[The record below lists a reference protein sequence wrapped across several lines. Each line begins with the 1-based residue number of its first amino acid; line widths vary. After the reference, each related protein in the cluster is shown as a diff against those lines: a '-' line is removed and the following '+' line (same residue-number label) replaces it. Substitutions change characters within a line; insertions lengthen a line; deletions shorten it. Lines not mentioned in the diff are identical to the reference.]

1 MTLLEHNLGNEVGF
15 PSQGCKL
22 LRNYTAESR
31 YTAAW
36 LGRKIRIPISRD
48 GPSFLQEHRIKKK
61 NESTYSLER
70 YLSPC
75 RVQLSC
81 WVALLWGEADF
92 FLKYF
97 CVGSEDGYRRQTVQC
112 GETEWKWKW
121 KNASRSLLC
130 KMLANALYLYFQ
142 RKRVAMRHEPPHEI
156 AAAFL
161 SVFSD
166 LRLRMRYRG
175 PLDVVALTDVDSDGS
190 CGRGILHNVG
200 EQCFFFLHAG

>member
-1 MTLLEHNLGNEVGF
+1 MKLGF
-15 PSQGCKL
+15 PHKDVSYYAITQLRVVILQRDWEEKL
-22 LRNYTAESR
+22 EYRFLVTDRPFYRNTVS
-31 YTAAW
+31 
-36 LGRKIRIPISRD
+36 
-48 GPSFLQEHRIKKK
+48 KKK
-61 NESTYSLER
+61 WILLFFGKISFSLPSAIVLLGCPALR
-70 YLSPC
+70 RSWLFFWKRIFASAPRKDTDDKLC
-75 RVQLSC
+75 N
-81 WVALLWGEADF
+81 VAKRPVKFVF
-92 FLKYF
+92 F
-97 CVGSEDGYRRQTVQC
+97 VPW
-112 GETEWKWKW
+112 WKD
-121 KNASRSLLC
+121 ASRSLLC